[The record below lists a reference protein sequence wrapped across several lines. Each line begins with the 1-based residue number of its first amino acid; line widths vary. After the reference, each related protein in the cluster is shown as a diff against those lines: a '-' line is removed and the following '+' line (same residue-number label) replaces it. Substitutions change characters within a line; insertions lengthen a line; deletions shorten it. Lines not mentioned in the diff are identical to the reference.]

1 VGAGTGTGPL
11 SGSNLALASRYNL
24 SAGLLLRWNLLYG
37 LLMYAVACLM
47 MGASS
52 PCMADGGIG
61 RRAGCATA
69 GARDRGSC
77 CLREKPTHI

>member
-1 VGAGTGTGPL
+1 MCFLMGWGLATGTSPL

-47 MGASS
+47 MGGFIALH
-52 PCMADGGIG
+52 G
-61 RRAGCATA
+61 
-69 GARDRGSC
+69 
-77 CLREKPTHI
+77 